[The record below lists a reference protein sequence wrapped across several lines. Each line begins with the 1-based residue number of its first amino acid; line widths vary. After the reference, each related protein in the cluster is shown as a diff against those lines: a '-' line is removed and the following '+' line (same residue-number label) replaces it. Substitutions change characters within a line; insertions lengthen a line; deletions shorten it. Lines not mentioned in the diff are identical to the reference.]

1 MADPFTTHAHT
12 HTHTHTHT
20 LSYKDTDFILK
31 IHWPNPITHSDRD
44 TCAYIHTLRLFTT
57 NQIHTHT
64 HTHSALIEN
73 PQLLELTEQMV
84 ILLGDD
90 ETELCVYVRAC
101 VCVSV
106 SESL

>member
-1 MADPFTTHAHT
+1 MRLHT
-12 HTHTHTHT
+12 HIAPVHNQ
-20 LSYKDTDFILK
+20 SDT
-31 IHWPNPITHSDRD
+31 
-44 TCAYIHTLRLFTT
+44 
-57 NQIHTHT
+57 HTHT